1 MGPLVCPGVS
11 MNPEKLHKLLSIAIF
26 MYSFGMAF
34 ALLFFGKFS
43 LEVSIIGLGYFIL
56 ITAWL
61 WVMIGDFEKHN

>member
-1 MGPLVCPGVS
+1 MVRPK
-11 MNPEKLHKLLSIAIF
+11 MKPEKLRKALSIAVF

-43 LEVSIIGLGYFIL
+43 MVVNLIGLGYFTL

-61 WVMIGDFEKHN
+61 WVMIGEVEKTI